1 MKYGGSLPTYRQY
14 HGGDQTRKNKDE
26 LSSSLGI
33 SENVDIGTKNIPTI
47 NKKTLTRTFRIGK
60 SLKDQKISVLVSNK
74 TIRKE
79 IANTDIALKQ
89 TSMIDVRRYLVKH
102 GLVKIGTTCPPDVL
116 RQMYESA
123 SLMCGNIIN
132 HNSETLMYNFLNA
145 NESHG

>member
-1 MKYGGSLPTYRQY
+1 MMMVIVIKQNN
-14 HGGDQTRKNKDE
+14 KNNIN
-26 LSSSLGI
+26 SSLGETI
-33 SENVDIGTKNIPTI
+33 TVQNEKESILPI
-47 NKKTLTRTFRIGK
+47 NKKTLKRTFRIGK

-79 IANTDIALKQ
+79 ISNTDIALKQ

-102 GLVKIGTTCPPDVL
+102 GLIKIGSSTPPDVL

-123 SLMCGNIIN
+123 SLMCGNVVN

-145 NESHG
+145 NQSHG